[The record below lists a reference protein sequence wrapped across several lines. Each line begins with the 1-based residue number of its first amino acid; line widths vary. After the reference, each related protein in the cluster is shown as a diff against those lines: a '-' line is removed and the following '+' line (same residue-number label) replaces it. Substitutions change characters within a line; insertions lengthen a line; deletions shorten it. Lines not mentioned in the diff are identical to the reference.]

1 MAKGN
6 RPAAK
11 LKPSDIPSEID
22 LRADQSDGAYT
33 LVIEPTGVGK
43 SKFLM
48 TMIAKADAAEED
60 EC

>member
-1 MAKGN
+1 MAKRG
-6 RPAAK
+6 RPVPTR
-11 LKPSDIPSEID
+11 KPSDTPSSID

-33 LVIEPTGVGK
+33 LVTEPTGTGK

-48 TMIAKADAAEED
+48 TMIAKADAAEE